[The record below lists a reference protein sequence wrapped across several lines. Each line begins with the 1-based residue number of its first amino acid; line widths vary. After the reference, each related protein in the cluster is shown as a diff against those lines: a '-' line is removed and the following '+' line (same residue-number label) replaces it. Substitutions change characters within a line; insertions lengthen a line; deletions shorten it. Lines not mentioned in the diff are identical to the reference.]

1 MEGRFK
7 MVRGY
12 REDWA
17 EESVP
22 LQKSKEPEGK
32 EIRTIECPK
41 CKARVIMIAGKMS
54 KHPCTKD
61 KK

>member
-1 MEGRFK
+1 